1 MYLQNFQE
9 IYSSLYMSDFTSM
22 LKISV
27 GRDYFR
33 TLYLKSLCLFEVWCS
48 VVQSFAKIKFSSFIF
63 QKYFDFLQ
71 PPGTDTRK
79 VEKIFQN
86 YFEF

>member
-1 MYLQNFQE
+1 
-9 IYSSLYMSDFTSM
+9 MSDFTSM

-33 TLYLKSLCLFEVWCS
+33 TLYPVFLWFKSLCLFEVWCS

-71 PPGTDTRK
+71 PTRHGYAK
-79 VEKIFQN
+79 SLKNIPKLF
-86 YFEF
+86 

>member
-1 MYLQNFQE
+1 
-9 IYSSLYMSDFTSM
+9 MSDFTSM

-33 TLYLKSLCLFEVWCS
+33 TLYPVFLWFKSLCLFEVWCS